1 MTLRTMT
8 PRAAYTPAAS
18 LAVASLLAAL
28 GANSPPHYIWNLTP
42 SVPLGLYAVQSPD
55 RLYVTMLAV
64 VTPPEPLATTLS
76 DGGYLP
82 RGVPLLKRI
91 FALSGQTVCRFGVQI
106 NVDGIAAAP
115 ARERDLRGHPLP
127 VWQGCRVIADDEI
140 FLMNWDEPDSLDS
153 RYFGPL
159 PRSAIVARAV
169 PIWTDEAGDGRFAW
183 RAPTE

>member
-1 MTLRTMT
+1 MT
-8 PRAAYTPAAS
+8 PRAGYTLAAS
-18 LAVASLLAAL
+18 LAVASLLATL

-55 RLYVTMLAV
+55 RLYVTMLVV
-64 VTPPEPLATTLS
+64 VTPPEALATTLAE
-76 DGGYLP
+76 GGYLP

-91 FALSGQTVCRFGVQI
+91 FALSGQTVCRFGVRI
-106 NVDGIAAAP
+106 TVDGIAAAP

-127 VWQGCRVIADDEI
+127 VWQGCRLIADDEI

-183 RAPTE
+183 RAPTQ

>member
-1 MTLRTMT
+1 MRHDTRARYTL
-8 PRAAYTPAAS
+8 ASS
-18 LAVASLLAAL
+18 LAVASLLATI
-28 GANSPPHYIWNLTP
+28 SRQPQPHYIWNLTP

-55 RLYVTMLAV
+55 RLTVTTLV
-64 VTPPEPLATTLS
+64 VATPPEPLATALS

-91 FALSGQTVCRFGVQI
+91 FALSGQTVCRRGAQI
-106 NVDGIAAAP
+106 TVDGITAAP

-140 FLMNWDEPDSLDS
+140 FLMNWDASDSLDG

-159 PRSAIVARAV
+159 PRSAVVARAV
-169 PIWTDEAGDGRFAW
+169 PIWTDEDGDGHFVW
-183 RAPTE
+183 RAPTH

>member
-1 MTLRTMT
+1 MT
-8 PRAAYTPAAS
+8 PRARYILVS
-18 LAVASLLAAL
+18 SVAVASLLATM
-28 GANSPPHYIWNLTP
+28 GVQPRPHYIWNLTP

-55 RLYVTMLAV
+55 RLTVTMLVV

-91 FALSGQTVCRFGVQI
+91 FALSGQTVCRLGEQI
-106 NVDGIAAAP
+106 TVDGIAAAP

-140 FLMNWDEPDSLDS
+140 FLMNWDASDSLDG

-159 PRSAIVARAV
+159 PRSAVVARAV
-169 PIWTDEAGDGRFAW
+169 PIWTDEDGEGHFVW
-183 RAPTE
+183 RAPTH